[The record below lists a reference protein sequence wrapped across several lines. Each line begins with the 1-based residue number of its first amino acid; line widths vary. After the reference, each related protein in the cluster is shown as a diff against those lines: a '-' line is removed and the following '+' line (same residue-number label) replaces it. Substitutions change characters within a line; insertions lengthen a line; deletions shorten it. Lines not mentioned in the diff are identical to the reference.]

1 MSFSGKFTI
10 TKQDNIQYNYF
21 RMQRK
26 MKSLS
31 VMTFAILAMLIALI
45 RYGQGISIADSLVVA
60 LAVAAAGTA
69 LMIGFSMI
77 SVVFRVNGLYK
88 NGKMADFTVHYI
100 VDKTGIHAKSERG
113 DADYAW
119 KQILL
124 VRETGHAFY
133 LIAGQ
138 NRAVVIPKSQI
149 ANDGERS
156 VLRALFRK
164 YVAAGKVK
172 IAK

>member
-26 MKSLS
+26 LTGLAA
-31 VMTFAILAMLIALI
+31 MTFVILALLIALI
-45 RYGQGISIADSLVVA
+45 RYGQGVSIQSAVLGA
-60 LAVAAAGTA
+60 LAVAAGGAA
-69 LMIGFSMI
+69 LLIGFQML

-88 NGKMADFTVHYI
+88 KGTMSDFTVHYV
-100 VDKTGIHAKSERG
+100 VDQTGIHAKSERG

-124 VRETGHAFY
+124 ARETRHAFY
-133 LIAGQ
+133 LIAGKD
-138 NRAVVIPKSQI
+138 RAVVVPKGQL
-149 ANDGERS
+149 AGEKELNA
-156 VLRALFRK
+156 LRALFRK
-164 YVAAGKVK
+164 YVAAGRAQV
-172 IAK
+172 AK